1 MDDNTRK
8 CIITGKLNIDSLTK
22 KKEKRI
28 RVVAQINEVSH
39 EREKEILDSIINGN
53 VDEYSE
59 LAKRSVKAKLN
70 GYKQQDII
78 KSLYDETLLISLHE
92 IFIKLQQSCLLCF
105 YCDKPVRILYRVVRD
120 PLQWSLDRIDNS
132 KCHSDANTVIACL
145 GCNLKRRVT
154 DQKKFEFTKKL
165 IINKIK

>member
-165 IINKIK
+165 IINKII

>member
-92 IFIKLQQSCLLCF
+92 IFIKLQKSCLLCF

-154 DQKKFEFTKKL
+154 DQKKFDFTKKL
-165 IINKIK
+165 IINKIR

>member
-39 EREKEILDSIINGN
+39 EREKEILDAIINGN

-78 KSLYDETLLISLHE
+78 KSFYDETLIISLKE
-92 IFIKLQQSCLLCF
+92 IFIKLQQSSLVCC
-105 YCDKPVRILYRVVRD
+105 YCDKHVSILYRVVRD

-165 IINKIK
+165 TIKKIG

>member
-165 IINKIK
+165 IINKIR